1 MNDLYN
7 EPVPKLIKMANR
19 LIKSPEEYSVAY
31 KEDSLTKIE
40 LAVLGSFSIQHLTK
54 ILRLFLDREGI
65 FSEIYEGEY
74 DGIEMDVLDPFSKL
88 YEFNPRFVVVLMRH
102 NDFRWESEEDLKE
115 AESFMDILFSHLSTI
130 EGVTVFISNI
140 ALPPER
146 PWGTL
151 EADYYHTRRSL
162 ITRFNLDLAKN
173 RPGNVRIIDLEYL
186 SSLKGKEN
194 WFDDTAYYLS
204 KQGFSMDYLGTVA
217 EEITRMILPD
227 LGRVRKCL
235 VLDLDN
241 TLWGGIVGEDGPEG
255 INVDPNDPEGEAYRA
270 FQEYVLRLKKRGVLL
285 AVNSK
290 NDEDIAKEPF
300 EKNPG
305 MILKLSDIACFTANW
320 SDKAGNMAYI
330 AKHLNIG
337 MDSLVFFD
345 DSPAEREIVRRFCP
359 EILVIDVP
367 EEPENYVSALDRADP
382 FEWTGVT
389 KEDIIRSDS
398 YIANAKREEMV
409 SSFTDYREYLKA
421 LEMKGKVVRVGESEA
436 ERFAMLTNKSNQ
448 FNLRTQRYSDGE
460 IRKMMGDESI
470 RLLAVSLSDKFTE
483 YGIISCIVLKK
494 ASGRPGFADSDCFI
508 ENWCMSCRVL
518 KRGVE
523 NLAFR
528 HIREEAKKMGCGRL
542 IGEFIRTRKNGMVE
556 GLYAS
561 LGFSPLEAEDPGEG
575 VYYGYDL
582 TKDRDEEVLIEDASL
597 RSE

>member
-19 LIKSPEEYSVAY
+19 LLKSPEDYSEAL
-31 KEDSLTKIE
+31 KEGEGEGLK
-40 LAVLGSFSIQHLTK
+40 LAVLGSYSIQHLTK
-54 ILRLFLDREGI
+54 VLRLFLDREGV

-74 DGIEMDVLDPFSKL
+74 DGIKMDVLDPFSKL
-88 YEFNPRFVVVLMRH
+88 YEFNPRFVVILMRH

-115 AESFMDILFSHLSTI
+115 AESFVDSLFSHLSTI
-130 EGVTVFISNI
+130 KGVTVFISNI

-151 EADYYHTRRSL
+151 EADYIHTRRSL

-173 RPGNVRIIDLEYL
+173 RPGNARIIDFEYL
-186 SSLKGKEN
+186 SSLKGKEK

-204 KQGFSMDYLGTVA
+204 KQGFSMDQLGTVA
-217 EEITRMILPD
+217 GEITRMILPD

-270 FQEYVLRLKKRGVLL
+270 FQEYVLLLKKRGVLL

-290 NDEDIAKEPF
+290 NDEDTAKEPF

-345 DSPAEREIVRRFCP
+345 DSPAEREIIRRFCP
-359 EILVIDVP
+359 EVLIIDVP
-367 EEPENYVSALDRADP
+367 PDPEDYITALDREDP

-389 KEDIIRSDS
+389 REDIIRSDS
-398 YIANAKREEMV
+398 YIANAKREEMA

-421 LEMKGKVVRVGESEA
+421 LEMKGRVVRVSEAEA

-460 IRKMMGDESI
+460 IRKMMDDENI
-470 RLLAVSLSDKFTE
+470 RLLAVSLEDKFTG
-483 YGIISCIVLKK
+483 YGIISCIVLRKG
-494 ASGRPGFADSDCFI
+494 AGMPGCKDSDCFI

-523 NLAFR
+523 NLSFK
-528 HIREEAKKMGCGRL
+528 HIREEAEKMGCSRL
-542 IGEFIRTRKNGMVE
+542 VGEFIRTRKNGMVE

-561 LGFSPLEAEDPGEG
+561 LGFSPLETEEPGEG
-575 VYYGYDL
+575 VFYEYDL
-582 TKDRDEEVLIEDASL
+582 SKGGDADILITEETDR
-597 RSE
+597 